1 MEEILLFNTIVTV
14 CQDVSGIKKNK
25 EQGRDLTIYSS
36 FNIYIYVCIYIS
48 NCLGAITYD
57 VLNKTKQ
64 KHLL

>member
-36 FNIYIYVCIYIS
+36 FKYIYVCIY
-48 NCLGAITYD
+48 
-57 VLNKTKQ
+57 
-64 KHLL
+64 

>member
-25 EQGRDLTIYSS
+25 EQGRDLTIY
-36 FNIYIYVCIYIS
+36 FFYIYIYVCIYIS